1 MTTFSKRLEK
11 RRLAKGWT
19 KTKTAKRL
27 KIGLSTYANYEYG
40 LREPDIKMLTLI
52 ANLFD
57 TSTDYLLGKTDS
69 PYVNDNQFDNFDDE
83 LDWTDFGMAYGGRIS
98 PELKAQFEALAKDY
112 VKRHPEALKDSFEEE
127 DDELDD

>member
-11 RRLAKGWT
+11 RRLEKGWT

-57 TSTDYLLGKTDS
+57 TSTDYLLGKT
-69 PYVNDNQFDNFDDE
+69 PNFDDFE
-83 LDWTDFGMAYGGRIS
+83 DKLNWSYFDVGNKSTLETTVQNVHNYLDY
-98 PELKAQFEALAKDY
+98 
-112 VKRHPEALKDSFEEE
+112 
-127 DDELDD
+127 